1 MDPPTTKIHTLL
13 DIKHLQSAWV
23 AYTAAY
29 VVADCVTAHTYPCV
43 ATFSAF
49 RKFYFQPHTAES
61 PCKTCLA
68 DMLLL
73 L

>member
-49 RKFYFQPHTAES
+49 RKFYFQPQEILFPTTYS
-61 PCKTCLA
+61 RIT
-68 DMLLL
+68 M
-73 L
+73 